1 VTAGQVAGDRSFH
14 RPVLVEELLGHMEW
28 AREGEIMDGTVGGGG
43 HSLALLERY
52 PRCRIVAVDR
62 DPEAIAAARLTLSP
76 YGDRTRFIEAP
87 FDVAAATLVEK
98 GAHLSGALLD
108 LGVSAHQLDRDERGF
123 TFRGEAPLDMRMS
136 GDTSEEPTASDLLN
150 TLEGRELE
158 RIFRENGELPQWR
171 RLAGAVVLLRRDRP
185 FEKADHLVE
194 ALAKALRRTPTPQE
208 KAKAFQA
215 LRLEV
220 NREVPSLERALPDL
234 RDALLPGGV
243 VTVIAYES
251 LSDRVVKSAF
261 RDWSESC
268 VCPPDL
274 PVCACGRVALGSPVN
289 RKAIRPSPA
298 EVEGNARARSARMR
312 SWRKAA

>member
-1 VTAGQVAGDRSFH
+1 
-14 RPVLVEELLGHMEW
+14 VEELLGHLES
-28 AREGEIMDGTVGGGG
+28 ARGGEIMDGTVGGGG

-52 PRCRIVAVDR
+52 PECRVIAVDR
-62 DPEAIAAARLTLSP
+62 DPNAIATARVALSR
-76 YGDRTRFIEAP
+76 YGDRIRFIQAP

-98 GAHLSGALLD
+98 GPHLSGALLD

-123 TFRGEAPLDMRMS
+123 TFRDDAPLDMRMS
-136 GDTSEEPTASDLLN
+136 GAASEEPTAADLLN

-171 RLAGAVVLLRRDRP
+171 RLTGAVLLLRRDRP
-185 FEKADHLVE
+185 FERAGHLVE
-194 ALAKALRRTPTPQE
+194 ALAKALRRPPTPKE
-208 KAKAFQA
+208 KAQAFQA

-220 NREVPSLERALPDL
+220 NDEVPSLERALPDL

-251 LSDRVVKSAF
+251 LTDRMVKNAF

-274 PVCACGRVALGSPVN
+274 PLCACGRVALGSPVS
-289 RKAIRPSPA
+289 RKAVRPSPA
-298 EVEGNARARSARMR
+298 EVEENPRARSARLR

>member
-1 VTAGQVAGDRSFH
+1 VDAVPEVGGRSFH
-14 RPVLVEELLGHMEW
+14 RPVLVEELLGHMES

-43 HSLALLERY
+43 HSLALLQRY

-62 DPEAIAAARLTLSP
+62 DPEAIAAARAALSA
-76 YGDRTRFIEAP
+76 YRDRTRFIEAP
-87 FDVAAATLVEK
+87 FDVAAAMLAEK
-98 GAHLSGALLD
+98 GPHLSGALLD
-108 LGVSAHQLDRDERGF
+108 LGVSTHQLDLDERGF
-123 TFRGEAPLDMRMS
+123 TFRDDAPLDMRMS
-136 GDTSEEPTASDLLN
+136 GAGSEEPTAADLLN
-150 TLEGRELE
+150 TLGGTELE
-158 RIFRENGELPQWR
+158 RIFRDNGELRQWR

-185 FEKADHLVE
+185 FERADHLIE
-194 ALAKALRRTPTPQE
+194 ALAKALRRGPTPQE

-220 NREVPSLERALPDL
+220 NREVASLESALPDL
-234 RDALLPGGV
+234 REALLPGGV

-251 LSDRVVKSAF
+251 LSDRVVKNAF

-268 VCPPDL
+268 VCPPGL

-289 RKAIRPSPA
+289 RKAIRPTDA
-298 EVEGNARARSARMR
+298 EVEENARARSARMR

>member
-1 VTAGQVAGDRSFH
+1 
-14 RPVLVEELLGHMEW
+14 MES

-62 DPEAIAAARLTLSP
+62 DPEAVAAARVALSP
-76 YGDRTRFIEAP
+76 YRSRVRFIEAP
-87 FDVAAATLVEK
+87 FDVAAATLAER
-98 GAHLSGALLD
+98 GPHLSGALLD

-123 TFRGEAPLDMRMS
+123 TFREDAPLDMRMS
-136 GDTSEEPTASDLLN
+136 GDTSEESTAADLLN
-150 TLEGRELE
+150 TMEEPELE
-158 RIFRENGELPQWR
+158 RVFRENGELPQWR

-185 FEKADHLVE
+185 FETAGDLVE
-194 ALAKALRRTPTPQE
+194 ALAKALRRPATPQE

-220 NREVPSLERALPDL
+220 NREVESLERALPDL
-234 RDALLPGGV
+234 REALLPGGV
-243 VTVIAYES
+243 VSVIAYES
-251 LSDRVVKSAF
+251 LSDRVVKRAF
-261 RDWSESC
+261 RDWAESC

-274 PVCACGRVALGSPVN
+274 PVCACGRIPLGSPVN
-289 RKAIRPSPA
+289 RKAVRPSPG
-298 EVEGNARARSARMR
+298 EVEENPRARSARLR